1 MKREPDM
8 NEQDRDS
15 TQPLLS
21 LKRVTKRFDAFTA
34 VDDVSLDVR
43 KGEVVCILGPSGA
56 GKSTL
61 LRCVN
66 TLESID
72 AGGIFLRDELI
83 GYEIRRGRMVPRTSR
98 SVARQRERFGM
109 VFQSFNLFPHRTV
122 LENIIES
129 PIHVRRLSRD
139 RATSIADL
147 LLEKVGLISKR
158 DAYPRELSGG
168 QQQRVAI
175 ARALAMEPEVMLFD
189 EPTSALDPELVGE
202 VLVVMKELA
211 LGGTT
216 MIVVTHEVEF
226 ARQAADTLVLMAEG
240 RVIENGRPGDI
251 LNNPRTDRA
260 KEFFSAVSRRSGTI
274 PA

>member
-1 MKREPDM
+1 M
-8 NEQDRDS
+8 NEAMSESKR
-15 TQPLLS
+15 PLVS
-21 LKRVTKRFDAFTA
+21 LQGVTKTFDTFTA
-34 VDDVSLDVR
+34 IDNVSLDIH
-43 KGEVVCILGPSGA
+43 KGDVVCILGPSGA

-66 TLESID
+66 ALETID
-72 AGGIFLRDELI
+72 SGGIFLRNELI
-83 GYEIRRGRMVPRTSR
+83 GYELQRKRLVPRTSR
-98 SVARQRERFGM
+98 AVSRQRARFGM

-129 PIHVRRLSRD
+129 PIHVRKISRD
-139 RATSIADL
+139 EAISSADTL
-147 LLEKVGLISKR
+147 LTKVGLTSKR

-226 ARQAADTLVLMAEG
+226 ARQAADTLVLMA
-240 RVIENGRPGDI
+240 NGRIIEKGSPDAV
-251 LNNPRTDRA
+251 LNNPKTERA
-260 KEFFSAVSRRSGTI
+260 KEFFAAVSKRSGAI